1 MVTLLGVEVIET
13 VANPNW
19 SEANQFIYVENFTGT
34 GVSVETKFN
43 KYVDAQF
50 RVINGWDQVSDNN
63 SNKSLMGRG
72 GVFPDGR
79 TSPGTVGDWGPARGG
94 DNRANRC
101 GGKAGRWRDGGGKGN
116 AAW

>member
-1 MVTLLGVEVIET
+1 MVTLLGVEVSEA

-43 KYVDAQF
+43 NYVDAQF

-63 SNKSLMGRG
+63 SHKSLMGRVG
-72 GVFPDGR
+72 LYPDAL
-79 TSPGTVGDWGPARGG
+79 TSIGIVGFWGPEEAGH
-94 DNRANRC
+94 DTANRSGVEEC
-101 GGKAGRWRDGGGKGN
+101 IWG
-116 AAW
+116 